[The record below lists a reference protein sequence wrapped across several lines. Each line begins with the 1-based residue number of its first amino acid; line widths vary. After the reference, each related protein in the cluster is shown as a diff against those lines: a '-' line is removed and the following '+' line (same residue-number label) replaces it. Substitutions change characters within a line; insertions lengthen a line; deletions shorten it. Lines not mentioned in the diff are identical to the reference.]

1 MKVGIDAFALN
12 YPFSGVGQVTT
23 HLLNALRT
31 VGGTE
36 FCLYMTEDCGLAFPP
51 NFHKRVLA
59 LKGKGLFAKKWWEA
73 RQVPAAVRRD
83 RCDVLISLYQ
93 SAAVMPAG
101 FPHVMVVHD
110 IIYVLLPRYRD
121 RLYKRIA
128 TGLALRGI
136 RRASHCIAVSHH
148 TKKDMIEHLGM
159 RDDAISVAHIAA
171 DPRFAVPLKLD
182 EVDRVLRKHGLVRG
196 YIYHGGGLDERK
208 NAAGVLRA
216 YALLAEE
223 SRPESFANVL
233 PPLVISGAGA
243 GRIHLEELAKKLGI
257 TDRIV
262 FTGLV
267 PQEELPAFYRGALI
281 FLFPSY
287 YEGFGLPVLEA
298 LSQGVPTVTANTS
311 SLPEVGGDAVLYCDP
326 DDAVG
331 LAQQVRTL
339 LADGELREKLSHLAR
354 KRAANFTW
362 EAMVREIGAATGL
375 CLNRS
380 ISQDSLRDAG
390 G

>member
-12 YPFSGVGQVTT
+12 HPFSGVGQVTT

-31 VGGTE
+31 LEGAE
-36 FCLYMTEDCGLAFPP
+36 FFLYVTEDCDLAFPP
-51 NFHKRVLA
+51 NFHKHVIP
-59 LKGKGLFAKKWWEA
+59 LKWNKGLFAKKWWEA

-83 RCDVLISLYQ
+83 RCDVLLSLYQ

-136 RRASHCIAVSHH
+136 RRASRCIAVSHH

-171 DPRFAVPLKLD
+171 DPRFAVDLTPD
-182 EVDRVLRKHGLVRG
+182 EVDRVLRKYGVVRG

-216 YALLAEE
+216 YARLADE
-223 SRPESFANVL
+223 SYEGSYAL
-233 PPLVISGAGA
+233 PPIVISGAGA
-243 GRIHLEELAKKLGI
+243 GRAQVEELARSLGI
-257 TDRIV
+257 ADRV
-262 FTGLV
+262 VLVGLV
-267 PQEELPAFYRGALI
+267 PQEELPALYNGAAM
-281 FLFPSY
+281 FLYPSY

-298 LSQGVPTVTANTS
+298 MHQGVPTVTANTS
-311 SLPEVGGDAVLYCDP
+311 SLPEVGGDTVLYCDP
-326 DDAVG
+326 EDVAG
-331 LAQQVRTL
+331 LAQQMRTL
-339 LADGELREKLSHLAR
+339 LTDRALREKLSRLAR
-354 KRAANFTW
+354 KRAASFTW
-362 EAMVREIGAATGL
+362 DDMVREIGTATGL
-375 CLNRS
+375 MRNRA
-380 ISQDSLRDAG
+380 IKQDSFRDAD
-390 G
+390 